1 MDLTWQMQKKLS
13 YKIFEN
19 QSVLYNLI
27 EYDPINDEFSTFISS
42 NVVSIFPNLNRYQ
55 HDCEGTFDFK
65 NRFIAQSIMHNPHS
79 ETQETSH
86 RSANNTLS
94 SKELQNLLRN
104 CEIDKYMSPSEFTSN
119 LCALDA

>member
-1 MDLTWQMQKKLS
+1 MQKKLS

-79 ETQETSH
+79 ETQETPFIK
-86 RSANNTLS
+86 R
-94 SKELQNLLRN
+94 QNLLRN